1 MQPTVSG
8 LGFFK
13 AQAATS
19 GDTAQ
24 GVFTAG
30 PQVLEG
36 SQVTVDQRVQGRVQL
51 RQTVPPYGERVE
63 YGMRELPAVEDANR
77 TFIDQLRCKRW
88 IADRGID
95 LSRLPQCELVTR
107 RRVDKFDVGGRH
119 AAGSQ
124 QFLQYQAA
132 QGSLLDSDPLAFDL
146 GWRADIRPCQ
156 YDIGA
161 D

>member
-1 MQPTVSG
+1 MCPARPAGHWRASTGSKLRAAAISPPSGINRRRLSLGAGRCSPRVSR

-13 AQAATS
+13 AQAATG

-36 SQVTVDQRVQGRVQL
+36 AQMTVDQHVQGGVQL

-88 IADRGID
+88 VADRGID
-95 LSRLPQCELVTR
+95 LSRLP
-107 RRVDKFDVGGRH
+107 
-119 AAGSQ
+119 
-124 QFLQYQAA
+124 
-132 QGSLLDSDPLAFDL
+132 
-146 GWRADIRPCQ
+146 
-156 YDIGA
+156 
-161 D
+161 